1 MNILFSCAGRRNYLL
16 QYFKNA
22 LAGKGEV
29 FATDLSPLAPA
40 MAEADKSFLV
50 PSVDADNYLTSLLQ
64 ICQDNEVSIV
74 ISLNDHELPIL
85 AAAKDRFLAIG
96 TTVVI
101 SDLSVIELCFDK
113 SLTESFAEKIGIK
126 TPLTF
131 TSLESAIQAIEAN
144 ILSFPLFVKP
154 RWGSG
159 SAGIERV
166 ESLQELNLAWEFN
179 NIKLDRWGLRIGTE
193 KESGLLIQQALPG
206 CEYGVDIIND
216 LNGNYQ
222 ATFVKQKLGMRAGET
237 DKAKTVNLPIFEDI
251 GKKISIALGHIGNLD
266 CDFFVDGNEIYLLE
280 MNPRFGG
287 GYPFS
292 AEAGV
297 DVPAALIAWVAG
309 VQPHSSWKNIKF
321 NVTTA
326 KCDRLVK
333 VSEIYLNT

>member
-22 LAGKGEV
+22 LAEKGKV

-40 MAEADKSFLV
+40 MAEADQSFLV
-50 PSVDADNYLTSLLQ
+50 PQVDANNYLTSLLQ
-64 ICQDNEVSIV
+64 ICQENEVSIV

-85 AAAKDRFLAIG
+85 AAAKDQFLAIG
-96 TTVVI
+96 TTVIV

-144 ILSFPLFVKP
+144 ILHFPLFVKP

-166 ESLQELNLAWEFN
+166 ESLHELNIAWELN

-251 GKKISIALGHIGNLD
+251 GKKISAALGHIGNLD
-266 CDFFVDGNEIYLLE
+266 CDFFVDDDEIYLLE

-297 DVPAALIAWVAG
+297 DVPVALIAWVSG
-309 VQPHSSWKNIKF
+309 VQPHPSWKDIKF

-333 VSEIYLNT
+333 VSEI

>member
-1 MNILFSCAGRRNYLL
+1 MNILLSCAGRRNYLV

-22 LAGKGEV
+22 LAGKGKI
-29 FATDLSPLAPA
+29 FATDLSPLAPT

-50 PSVDADNYLTSLLQ
+50 PCVDADNYLTSLLQ

-85 AAAKDRFLAIG
+85 AAAKNQFSAIG
-96 TTVVI
+96 TTVVV
-101 SDLSVIELCFDK
+101 SDSSVIELCFDK
-113 SLTESFAEKIGIK
+113 SLTESFAEKIDLK

-131 TSLESAIQAIEAN
+131 TSLESATQALENN

-166 ESLQELNLAWEFN
+166 ESLQELNLAWELN

-237 DKAKTVNLPIFEDI
+237 DKAKIVNLPVFEDI
-251 GKKISIALGHIGNLD
+251 GKKISAALGHIGNLD
-266 CDFFVDGNEIYLLE
+266 CDFFVDGDEIYLLE

-309 VQPHSSWKNIKF
+309 KEPSPSWKDVKF
-321 NVTTA
+321 NITTA

-333 VSEIYLNT
+333 VSDV

>member
-22 LAGKGEV
+22 LAGSGKV
-29 FATDLSPLAPA
+29 FATDSSLLAPT
-40 MAEADKSFLV
+40 MAEADESFLV
-50 PSVDADNYLTSLLQ
+50 PPINADHYLEALLG
-64 ICQDNEVSIV
+64 ICKNNEVRLV
-74 ISLNDHELPIL
+74 VSLNDHELPVL
-85 AAAKDRFLAIG
+85 AAAKKKFAAIG
-96 TTVVI
+96 TTVVV
-101 SDLSVIELCFDK
+101 SDLPVIELCFNK
-113 SLTESFAEKIGIK
+113 GLTERFCEKVGIM
-126 TPLTF
+126 TSLTF
-131 TSLESAIQAIEAN
+131 TSLESATQAIEAKT
-144 ILSFPLFVKP
+144 LKFPIFVKP

-166 ESLQELNLAWEFN
+166 ESLHELNLAWELN
-179 NIKLDRWGLRIGTE
+179 NIKLDRLGLRVGDDQDP
-193 KESGLLIQQALPG
+193 GLLIQQALPG
-206 CEYGVDIIND
+206 MEYGVDIVND
-216 LNGNYQ
+216 LEGNYQ

-237 DKAKTVNLPIFEDI
+237 DKAKTVNMPIFEEI

-266 CDFFVDGNEIYLLE
+266 CDFFVDGDDIYLLE

-297 DVPAALIAWVAG
+297 DVPAALIAWVLG
-309 VQPHSSWKNIKF
+309 VQPHSSWKDIKF

-333 VSEIYLNT
+333 VCEV

>member
-16 QYFKNA
+16 QYFRNA
-22 LAGKGEV
+22 LAGNGSV

-40 MAEADKSFLV
+40 MAEADQAFLV
-50 PSVDADNYLTSLLQ
+50 PRVDADNYLDALLK
-64 ICQDNEVSIV
+64 ICKDNNVDV
-74 ISLNDHELPIL
+74 VVSLNDHELPVL
-85 AAAKDRFLAIG
+85 AAAKEQFAAIG
-96 TTVVI
+96 TTVIV

-113 SLTESFAEKIGIK
+113 AQTDSFAEKIGIK

-131 TSLESAIQAIEAN
+131 TALESAIQAVEAGR
-144 ILSFPLFVKP
+144 LSFPLFVKP

-166 ESLQELNLAWEFN
+166 ESLAELKLAWEFN
-179 NIKLDRWGLRIGTE
+179 NIKLARWGLRVGDE
-193 KESGLLIQQALPG
+193 QESGLLIQQALPG
-206 CEYGVDIIND
+206 CEFGVDIVND
-216 LNGNYQ
+216 LEGNYQ

-237 DKAKTVNLPIFEDI
+237 DKAKTVDLPIFAGI
-251 GKKISIALGHIGNLD
+251 GQKISAALGHIGNLD
-266 CDFFVDGNEIYLLE
+266 CDFFVDGDDLYLLE

-309 VQPHSSWKNIKF
+309 QEPDPCWKDIKF
-321 NVTTA
+321 NITTA

-333 VSEIYLNT
+333 VSEI

>member
-16 QYFKNA
+16 QYFRNA
-22 LAGKGEV
+22 LAGKGQI

-40 MAEADKSFLV
+40 MAEADQAFLV
-50 PSVDADNYLTSLLQ
+50 PRVDADNYLEALLK
-64 ICQDNEVSIV
+64 ICKDNSVSVV
-74 ISLNDHELPIL
+74 ISLNDHELPVL
-85 AAAKDRFLAIG
+85 AAAKEQFAAIG
-96 TTVVI
+96 TTVIV

-113 SLTESFAEKIGIK
+113 TQTDSFAEKIGIK

-131 TSLESAIQAIEAN
+131 TSLESAIQAIEAGT
-144 ILSFPLFVKP
+144 LDFPLFVKP

-166 ESLQELNLAWEFN
+166 ESLTELKLAWELN
-179 NIKLDRWGLRIGTE
+179 NIKLVRWGVRVGDDQ
-193 KESGLLIQQALPG
+193 ESGLLIQQALPG
-206 CEYGVDIIND
+206 CEYGVDIVND
-216 LNGNYQ
+216 LKGNYR

-237 DKAKTVNLPIFEDI
+237 DKAKTVNLPIFEEI
-251 GKKISIALGHIGNLD
+251 GQKISSALGHIGNVD
-266 CDFFVDGNEIYLLE
+266 CDFFVDGDDIYLLE
-280 MNPRFGG
+280 INPRFGG

-297 DVPAALIAWVAG
+297 DVPAALLAWVAG
-309 VQPHSSWKNIKF
+309 KEPDPSWKDIKF

-333 VSEIYLNT
+333 VSEV